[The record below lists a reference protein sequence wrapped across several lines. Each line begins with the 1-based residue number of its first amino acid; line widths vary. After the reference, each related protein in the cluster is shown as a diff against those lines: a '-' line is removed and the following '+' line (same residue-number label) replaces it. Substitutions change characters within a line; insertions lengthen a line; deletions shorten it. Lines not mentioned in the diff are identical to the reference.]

1 MKNNNNDIKSHDDNI
16 SSITFSRNKKSY
28 RYQDP
33 TDLIDTSIQ
42 APPSTLDDWSKINSN
57 DIISTDNTDLDGMNY
72 DYQIIIELSGE
83 SEIIR
88 GDQHLASKHPD
99 KTVIMQYDINR
110 GELKTVYGDLEKM
123 QGDHVRWIL
132 SSHGKNEVNG
142 KNTLFSDYTPAQ
154 LAAGL
159 ATLRVKNPQL
169 INPNRIVLAGCNL
182 GSEGSVDHYGLNAAR
197 LLWDNGFTA
206 SVRAYTEDITI
217 SETGERHTYERG
229 HIERRKYKSHRVD
242 YSKKNNQPIMV
253 NGVAAV
259 QLLINDISNDRIS
272 FDEATTKYADII
284 DYYLPYNDKETS
296 LALLKE
302 IVNSDERYVEFNDY
316 VDKTLDGEIPDT
328 IKFTDYVLK
337 RSIKDQGGVIN
348 NWGIPNSEVIYNN
361 SLAKTSDFNYDY
373 QVIVQLSD
381 DDILRGSV
389 ELIASKHPDKTLI
402 IQYDVKSQ
410 ESRIVH
416 GHPDKL
422 QGSHVRWILSG
433 HGDGEQHLLETYSA
447 DEIYAG
453 VEFLKKSKNMVSPE
467 RVILLACELGI
478 NPDDGIQK
486 HFAFEYAEL
495 MQKNKDKAS
504 LRAYSQEVIIGDNG
518 QRLTHVYD
526 STDISSKNTQH
537 RVDYRT
543 ASDGQLIINDMS
555 IVTYILLDIAAE
567 KITVVEAAEKY
578 KKHLAYYFAD
588 SDGEINTKMLSQ
600 TANEPLKWQ
609 HFNDHITNNQDN
621 IEPQKGNTWFFDG
634 DNRSLSLKEK
644 APNVVTLNNDIYEHS
659 NHVNKLSETS
669 QHEFS
674 SLKDNITSNELA
686 FSGNSRLTK
695 ITNTLG
701 QGSQM
706 IAFTR
711 LVLSTSVLREK
722 YDSPDTTEHEKKEI
736 NEALAL
742 SWSEFSVN
750 FGIDVMQPY
759 FEKGAM
765 FFAKKVPL
773 TKGISQV
780 GVRTGSL
787 IAKSA
792 GSVLNIA
799 SAGFDIYNIVKI
811 FGQLEKETDPNS
823 AKDLIVNGTLSA
835 LGAGVGIL
843 TAAALAVGFA
853 VAGPLGILAGIGIS
867 LATMIYNAVSTIAK
881 IKEQI
886 DLTPWEEFKNGTRLA
901 FGADLE
907 ANISARLEEKQKR
920 LMREHIDK
928 YAQEIAENRLMPS
941 GVTEYYYVYD
951 KYGEVK
957 KTQYYYIDKNKKEYL
972 LNIIN
977 SNDDNF
983 IKFKDEYIHTNTRQ
997 IISVDSYKKSWVKCS
1012 YREYEEYRKNE
1023 KYVVE
1028 RREDDVFD
1036 ISRDTHSAIIIDNEY
1051 FEDKYSDNHV
1061 EKVKILILEKERS
1074 EHTGHLMLDST
1085 ANKKVHFNTG
1095 VGDSYVFADRHTQNS
1110 FDITQGIKTFVG
1122 GDLDDM
1128 FYLYAHELHETKQP
1142 SQLDGRKGD
1151 DTLAIMGVNQ
1161 EGVIG
1166 YNINLMSG
1174 TVHYH
1179 YKKTS
1184 QPNTN
1189 AARVL
1194 MNISNIEHIHS
1205 TENTDDILTGNDQVN
1220 VLNGMGGWDILR
1232 GHGGNDMLSLQS
1244 GEAYGG
1250 AGSDNYKVLQNKQ
1263 NKSVSVTLFEQP
1275 GDEISNVILDYS
1287 LNNIDDIYL
1296 SGSDVCIVL
1305 TNENKTLTT
1314 LILNNIYSDNQGDKK
1329 RNNDFIFY
1337 TKDGFILSPQ
1347 WQTSLVNEGSQ
1358 RDGAFNPTLAAYRFS
1373 NKSSTLSE
1381 GEDSIQSTFISK
1393 KNGVKTLKIDNTHV
1407 ALNHFIDPMFLG
1419 HNFSSDTFEGS
1430 AQDDLFSHLGAGD
1443 EIYVSQGNDEYII
1456 DTMALSENAQHG
1468 TLTLSNNGKHD
1479 WTTGQKQTFYL
1490 NDISGDD
1497 LQITLK
1503 TLNGVQEAMISHK
1516 HLPDDYLKIKLPA
1529 PEDTLL
1535 LENKFWV
1542 VDKDKNGFVVRYNFL
1557 EAVISPESP
1566 PETTD
1571 PRHFTLSN
1579 DNYVTWQLDASTNE
1593 GFDTV
1598 VDEGLAPLIDDA
1610 EDIVQLINELGN
1622 MATQKNQH
1630 SLFSNFNRHFSSSDL
1645 LPVVAAQ

>member
-1 MKNNNNDIKSHDDNI
+1 MKNNNNDIKSHNHDI
-16 SSITFSRNKKSY
+16 SSIAFYRNEKNY

-33 TDLIDTSIQ
+33 NNSIDTYIQ
-42 APPSTLDDWSKINSN
+42 APPCTLDDWSKINQN
-57 DIISTDNTDLDGMNY
+57 DIISTGNADLDGMNY

-99 KTVIMQYDINR
+99 KTVIMQYDINS
-110 GELKTVYGDLEKM
+110 GELKTVYGDLAKM
-123 QGDHVRWIL
+123 QGDNVRWIL
-132 SSHGKNEVNG
+132 SSHGRNEVNG

-159 ATLRVKNPQL
+159 AKLRVKNTQL

-182 GSEGSVDHYGLNAAR
+182 GSEGSADHYGLTAAR
-197 LLWDNGFTA
+197 LLWDKGFTA

-242 YSKKNNQPIMV
+242 YSKKSNQPIMV

-272 FDEATTKYADII
+272 FDEAATKYADII
-284 DYYLPYNDKETS
+284 DYYLPYHDKETS

-302 IVNSDERYVEFNDY
+302 IVNNDERYVEFNDY

-328 IKFTDYVLK
+328 VKFTDYILK
-337 RSIKDQGGVIN
+337 RGIKDQGKVIN
-348 NWGIPNSEVIYNN
+348 SWGIPNSEIIYN

-453 VEFLKKSKNMVSPE
+453 VEFLKKSRNMVSPE

-504 LRAYSQEVIIGDNG
+504 LRAYSQEVIIDDNG

-526 STDISSKNTQH
+526 STEISSKNAQH

-600 TANEPLKWQ
+600 TANDPLKWQ
-609 HFNDHITNNQDN
+609 QFNDHITDNQDN
-621 IEPQKGNTWFFDG
+621 IEPQKGNTWFSDG
-634 DNRSLSLKEK
+634 DNRSRSLKK
-644 APNVVTLNNDIYEHS
+644 KIHNVVTLNDDISEYF
-659 NHVNKLSETS
+659 NNVIKLSETS
-669 QHEFS
+669 QHKLS
-674 SLKDNITSNELA
+674 SSKDKITSNELA
-686 FSGNSRLTK
+686 LSGNSRLSR
-695 ITNTLG
+695 ITNMLG

-711 LVLSTSVLREK
+711 LVISTSVMLKK
-722 YDSPDTTEHEKKEI
+722 YNSPETTEHEKKEI

-759 FEKGAM
+759 FEKGAI
-765 FFAKKVPL
+765 FFAKKIPL
-773 TKGISQV
+773 TKGVSQI
-780 GVRTGSL
+780 GARAGSL

-811 FGQLEKETDPNS
+811 YEQLEKETDPDS
-823 AKDLIVNGTLSA
+823 AKNLIVNGTLSA

-907 ANISARLEEKQKR
+907 DDISARLEEKQKR
-920 LMREHIDK
+920 IFRDNLDQ
-928 YAQEIAENRLMPS
+928 YAQDIANKRLIPS
-941 GVTEYYYVYD
+941 GVTEYYYAYD

-977 SNDDNF
+977 YNDDDF
-983 IKFKDEYIHTNTRQ
+983 FKFKDEFIHKDTRQ
-997 IISVDSYKKSWVKCS
+997 IISDDIYRKSWVKCS
-1012 YREYEEYRKNE
+1012 YKEYEEYRANKNFD
-1023 KYVVE
+1023 VE

-1036 ISRDTHSAIIIDNEY
+1036 ISGDTHSAIIIDNEY
-1051 FEDKYSDNHV
+1051 FEDKYSGNIE
-1061 EKVKILILEKERS
+1061 EKNNILALDKARA
-1074 EHTGHLMLDST
+1074 EHTGHLMLGSST
-1085 ANKKVHFNTG
+1085 NKKVHFNTG
-1095 VGDSYVFADRHTQNS
+1095 VGNSYVFADRHTQNS
-1110 FDITQGIKTFVG
+1110 FDITQGTKTFVG

-1128 FYLYAHELHETKQP
+1128 FYLYGHELHETHQP
-1142 SQLDGRKGD
+1142 SQLDGRKGE

-1166 YNINLMSG
+1166 YNINLMAG

-1179 YKKTS
+1179 YKETS
-1184 QPNTN
+1184 QLSMNPE
-1189 AARVL
+1189 RVL
-1194 MNISNIEHIHS
+1194 MNISNIEHLHS
-1205 TENTDDILTGNDQVN
+1205 AEDTDDILTGNDQVN
-1220 VLNGMGGWDILR
+1220 VLNGMGGRDILR

-1250 AGSDNYKVLQNKQ
+1250 AGSDNYKILQNKQ

-1275 GDEISNVILDYS
+1275 GDEISNIILDYS
-1287 LNNIDDIYL
+1287 LQNIDDIYL
-1296 SGSDVCIVL
+1296 SGSDICIVL

-1329 RNNDFIFY
+1329 RNNDFVFY

-1347 WQTSLVNEGSQ
+1347 WQTTLINEGSHS
-1358 RDGAFNPTLAAYRFS
+1358 DGAFNPTLAAYRFS
-1373 NKSSTLSE
+1373 NKLPTLS
-1381 GEDSIQSTFISK
+1381 GGGNSMRSTFISK
-1393 KNGVKTLKIDNTHV
+1393 KNGVNIIKIDNAHV
-1407 ALNHFIDPMFLG
+1407 ALKHFIDPMLLG
-1419 HNFSSDTFEGS
+1419 HDFSSDILEGS
-1430 AQDDLFSHLGAGD
+1430 TQDDIFSHLGAGD
-1443 EIYVSQGNDEYII
+1443 EIYVSQGNDGYII
-1456 DTMALSENAQHG
+1456 DTMALPENIQHD

-1479 WTTGQKQTFYL
+1479 WTTGQEQIFFL

-1503 TLNGVQEAMISHK
+1503 KLNGVQEAIISHK
-1516 HLPDDYLKIKLPA
+1516 RLPDDYLKIKLPA
-1529 PEDTLL
+1529 PEYSHL

-1542 VDKDKNGFVVRYNFL
+1542 VDKDKKCFVVRYNFL
-1557 EAVISPESP
+1557 EAVISPESL
-1566 PETTD
+1566 PEITN

-1579 DNYVTWQLDASTNE
+1579 DNYVTWKLDTSADE
-1593 GFDTV
+1593 DFDTV
-1598 VDEGLAPLIDDA
+1598 EDEGLAPLIDDA
-1610 EDIVQLINELGN
+1610 DDIDQLINDMGN
-1622 MATQKNQH
+1622 MDAQKSQH
-1630 SLFSNFNRHFSSSDL
+1630 SFLSNFNRHFSSSDL
-1645 LPVVAAQ
+1645 PPIVAAQ